1 MPAKRMTALGAL
13 LLAAL
18 AGSALWFL
26 SHRGQNSGALLE
38 PSNAQIV
45 AVGKDIYAAQ
55 CASCH
60 GVNLEG
66 QPDWKTPGA
75 DGLMPAPPHDESGHT
90 WHHPDQVLFDITKL
104 GVAKAANLANHQSA
118 MPAYDGVLSDDEVV
132 AVLSY
137 IKSTWPD
144 RIRAGHDEM
153 NIRFAKEP

>member
-1 MPAKRMTALGAL
+1 MPVKPITVLVAI

-18 AGSALWFL
+18 AGSALWLL
-26 SHRGQNSGALLE
+26 SHQNQNSGALLE

-118 MPAYDGVLSDDEVV
+118 MPAYDGVLSDDEII